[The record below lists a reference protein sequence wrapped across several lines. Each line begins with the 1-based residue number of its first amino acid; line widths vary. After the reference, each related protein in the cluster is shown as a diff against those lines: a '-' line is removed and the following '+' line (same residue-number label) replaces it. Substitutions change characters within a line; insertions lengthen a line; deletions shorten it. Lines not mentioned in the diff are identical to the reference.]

1 MLSLY
6 FVVLPHHGRLC
17 DHGKITSGLIQSNS
31 EKKYFC
37 TPVLKVIEGR
47 PNIVDH
53 IKSNEIQ
60 LVINTTEGKAAQE
73 ASYSIRRA
81 ALVHRVPYFTTLAGA
96 TAATRAIE
104 ALRDGNLDV
113 KPMQEYYT
121 FNSV

>member
-1 MLSLY
+1 MG
-6 FVVLPHHGRLC
+6 F
-17 DHGKITSGLIQSNS
+17 GLVATGGTAKVFNENNIPV
-31 EKKYFC
+31 